1 MVDTVD
7 APIAD
12 RAVPSAPPPD
22 GGTERYTFVIKVADR
37 PGTLEI
43 IGATFAH
50 RGVSLSATVGC
61 DGSLDPD
68 GRATITLHFCAT
80 PRRKEVLRATLAR
93 LNRVQSVREVP
104 SGLVQAV
111 ALVRVAPDAGLP
123 LTEAAVFPL
132 PSPGREP
139 VYRLIGTPE
148 AVESAITAW
157 RNAGKL
163 RSVSYGVLAAD

>member
-7 APIAD
+7 APISD
-12 RAVPSAPPPD
+12 RAAPSALPPD
-22 GGTERYTFVIKVADR
+22 AQTERYTFVVKVADR

-80 PRRKEVLRATLAR
+80 QRRKEVLRATLAR

-104 SGLVQAV
+104 SQLVQAV

-148 AVESAITAW
+148 AVESAINAW

>member
-1 MVDTVD
+1 MAEVIDEPTIN
-7 APIAD
+7 AAD
-12 RAVPSAPPPD
+12 PPAPPLTQ
-22 GGTERYTFVIKVADR
+22 TERYTFVVKVADR

-68 GRATITLHFCAT
+68 GRATITLHFCST
-80 PRRKEVLRATLAR
+80 PRRKEVLRATLSR
-93 LNRVQSVREVP
+93 LNRVLSVREVP

-148 AVESAITAW
+148 AVESAIRAW
-157 RNAGKL
+157 RTAGKL